1 MADLIQTF
9 LRQHGLIAFRLGK
22 GRWQIKGR
30 TLTNKQVQALIL
42 SLATIKP
49 VVNLDPELTFA
60 RECQALGVDIL
71 NQTTLLTAFDYSRA
85 YQNLEVEIEKTKVF
99 LKESDK

>member
-9 LRQHGLIAFRLGK
+9 LRQHGLVAFHLGR

-30 TLTNKQVQALIL
+30 TLDTKQVQALIL

-49 VVNLDPELTFA
+49 KVKVILDPELTFA
-60 RECQALGVDIL
+60 KECQALGLDIL
-71 NQTTLLTAFDYSRA
+71 KQDSLLTAFDYSRA
-85 YQNLEVEIEKTKVF
+85 YNNLKLEIKS
-99 LKESDK
+99 LK